1 MDTVQHVFVECL
13 FFASTE
19 ITKINNVALVLKE
32 GRIDN
37 WANWYLFPISED
49 SNRTPHREGQKINS
63 WCNEGKDG
71 TLRRRE
77 GKQGEKDF
85 LLTDI
90 FVVDLGKIKQSS
102 GPCPDTYEHGH
113 LGS

>member
-19 ITKINNVALVLKE
+19 ITKINVALVLKE

-49 SNRTPHREGQKINS
+49 SNRTPPE
-63 WCNEGKDG
+63 KDRKS
-71 TLRRRE
+71 TLGVMKERRDRRRE
-77 GKQGEKDF
+77 ETRRKVF
-85 LLTDI
+85 
-90 FVVDLGKIKQSS
+90 F
-102 GPCPDTYEHGH
+102 
-113 LGS
+113 